1 MAQSAA
7 LPATSKPKA
16 ARTRPFALWHL
27 GAVVA
32 GLIVLYPVI
41 WMIGTSFKPAQE
53 IISSVRPWPI
63 HFTAHNYPSGWTANP
78 GVTFGRFLINSA
90 IVAAGAVVGN
100 LIGCS
105 LTAYAFA
112 RLRFRLRGFFFA
124 IMIGT
129 ILLPYH
135 VLIVPQ
141 YVIFKHLGWIN
152 TYYPL
157 IVPKFL
163 ATDAFF
169 IFLMVQFMRGVP
181 RDIDEAATIDGCG
194 PFRIYRYVVLPLI
207 RPALITTAIFTFIW
221 TWNDYFTQLIYLN
234 STDKFT
240 LPVGLA
246 LFVDQSGYSSY
257 GPMMA
262 MAVIALL
269 PIFFFFLAFQRL
281 LTEGLAT
288 SGLKG

>member
-1 MAQSAA
+1 M
-7 LPATSKPKA
+7 
-16 ARTRPFALWHL
+16 TRKTLWHI
-27 GAVVA
+27 
-32 GLIVLYPVI
+32 GLIVVLIVILYPVV

-53 IISSVRPWPI
+53 IISAVSPWPS
-63 HFTAHNYPSGWTANP
+63 HWTVSNYKTGWNANP
-78 GVTFGRFLINSA
+78 GVTFGTFFGNSV
-90 IVAAGAVVGN
+90 IVSAGAVAGN
-100 LIGCS
+100 LIACS

-112 RLRFRLRGFFFA
+112 RLRFRLRGLFFA
-124 IMIGT
+124 LMIVT

-141 YVIFKHLGWIN
+141 YAIFRSFGWVN
-152 TYYPL
+152 TFLPL

-181 RDIDEAATIDGCG
+181 LELDEAARLDGCG
-194 PFRIYRYVVLPLI
+194 PYRTYWHIILPLV

-234 STDKFT
+234 STNKFT
-240 LPVGLA
+240 VPVGLG
-246 LFVDQSGYSSY
+246 LFIDQSGIADY

-262 MAVIALL
+262 MSMLALL
-269 PIFFFFLAFQRL
+269 PVFLFFLAFQRL
-281 LTEGLAT
+281 IVEGIAAT
-288 SGLKG
+288 GLKGLSRCEKLYL